1 MKKKI
6 YRYTASPF
14 VHTCNDILYVF
25 HLICK
30 ICSLH
35 NNKKLMSVFFFFQQ
49 KNNNKNEN
57 IPASSKVPAKDVDK
71 KRNTTSKTVNN
82 NTKLSIGLK
91 EQSVNNNTN
100 LQQSGKMEQNS
111 SKR

>member
-1 MKKKI
+1 M
-6 YRYTASPF
+6 
-14 VHTCNDILYVF
+14 C
-25 HLICK
+25 
-30 ICSLH
+30 
-35 NNKKLMSVFFFFQQ
+35 MSVSLLQQ
-49 KNNNKNEN
+49 KNNNKKEN

-82 NTKLSIGLK
+82 NTKLSNGLK

-100 LQQSGKMEQNS
+100 LQQSGKMEQSS